1 MQIILSHNRADFNA
15 LASMVLAGY
24 LYPEARM
31 FLVGK
36 PAPKV
41 RDFIAAYKNKL
52 NVFSD
57 EDYKN
62 ESVSL
67 VILTGVREP
76 YHLGKFADLVN
87 QPFISVHVYDNH
99 KATHQ
104 SVAGDLEVIEEQ
116 GTTVTVLL
124 KEIFKKDIKLSSFAA
139 TLCLLGIYE
148 ETGSL
153 TYSGTTWE
161 DIYMASQ
168 LVRLGGKLE
177 MASQLDRYNL
187 NALQRGLIEKLL
199 RSPEGF
205 TLAGRRCLLVSAEVD
220 EHIDDLSAVADRVM
234 ELENPEALFCLINM
248 ENRSYVIGR
257 SVPGGVDVYSVI
269 RELGG
274 VGHATSAFACV
285 KHRPLPELTEEIK
298 NIGEARVP
306 KMMTARD
313 LMSTPVECLDI
324 DPLTSVEEA
333 ALKMQKIGH
342 SCVCVKCDSELIG
355 MLMRGDIDK
364 AMGHGLNGEPAI
376 TYVHTDFISV
386 DPRSDIKE
394 IRRLLVEND
403 IDRLPVLDK
412 GELVGIVSQSDILR
426 ALNSQSLDVGLS
438 YSSLVPVEFVRLN
451 IDVMTLLK
459 KCGEAGAEL
468 GLSVYAV
475 GGFVRDLLLHI
486 NNNDI
491 DLVVEG
497 SGGVYAK
504 ALSAVLGGTCR
515 LHEEF
520 GTAQICLPDGL
531 KLDVVTART
540 ETYTRPAA
548 LPDVKGSTLKQD
560 LFRRDFSINAMALR
574 LEPDHFGELIDFFGA
589 RTDLEK
595 GVVRILHNL
604 SFIDDPTRIFR
615 AIKFEQ
621 RYGFH
626 MDSNTLHLLQSA
638 VNMGLIKMVSFERLG
653 SEIWQILKEPYPRNS
668 LMRMNELQVLRAM
681 DPRLELNDEVLKYLE
696 NAEIL
701 MREYRDL
708 VQNGDLN
715 QCIMYLN
722 ILLSNLL
729 PAQSVKAFVRQY
741 ALFPGCLARF
751 LLIDAE
757 KKAEILE
764 VLSDPDTPNSVL
776 VKLLGRFSTEGVV
789 CLASHS
795 DKPAVF
801 DNVSYYLRS
810 LRFVT
815 SPLSGNDLIKMGYR
829 PGPEFKR
836 ILSWLLDE
844 YLDGNIQ
851 NRRQAE
857 EAVLKAYPLS
867 E

>member
-15 LASMVLAGY
+15 LASMVLAKY
-24 LYPEARM
+24 LYPEAKM

-36 PAPKV
+36 PTPKV
-41 RDFIAAYKNKL
+41 RDFIVAYKNKL
-52 NVFSD
+52 SIFSD

-62 ESVSL
+62 ESVNL

-104 SVAGDLEVIEEQ
+104 SVAGDLEVIDEQ

-124 KEIFKKDIKLSSFAA
+124 KELFKKNIVLSPFEA

-168 LVRLGGKLE
+168 LVRMGGRLE
-177 MASQLDRYNL
+177 EVSTLEQYSL
-187 NALQRGLIEKLL
+187 NALQRGIIEKLL
-199 RSPEGF
+199 NAPQYF
-205 TLAGRRCLLVSAEVD
+205 NLAGRRCLLTEAEAS
-220 EHIDDLSAVADRVM
+220 EHIDDLSAVADRIM
-234 ELENPEALFCLINM
+234 ELESPEALFCLINM
-248 ENRSYVIGR
+248 ENRSYVIAR
-257 SVPGGVDVYSVI
+257 SVPGGVDVYSII

-274 VGHATSAFACV
+274 VGHSTSAFACV
-285 KHRPLPELTEEIK
+285 KHRPLEELAEEIK
-298 NIGEARVP
+298 NIGETRVP
-306 KMMTARD
+306 KLLTARD
-313 LMSTPVECLDI
+313 LMSTPVECLEI
-324 DPLTSVEEA
+324 SRETSVEEA
-333 ALKMQKIGH
+333 SLKMQKIGH
-342 SCVCVKCDSELIG
+342 SAVCVKCASELVG
-355 MLMRGDIDK
+355 MLMRSDIDK
-364 AMGHGLNGEPAI
+364 AMGHGLNGEPVL
-376 TYVHTDFISV
+376 TYVNTDFISI
-386 DPRSDIKE
+386 DPRSSVKE

-412 GELVGIVSQSDILR
+412 GELVGIVSQGDILR
-426 ALNSQSLDVGLS
+426 ALNSQSLADSLN

-459 KCGEAGAEL
+459 KCGEVGAEL
-468 GLSVYAV
+468 GVSVYAV

-491 DLVVEG
+491 DLVAEG
-497 SGGVYAK
+497 NGVAYAK
-504 ALSAVLGGTCR
+504 ALSSVLGGVCK

-520 GTAQICLPDGL
+520 GTAQLSLPDGL

-560 LFRRDFSINAMALR
+560 LYRRDFSINAMALR
-574 LEPDHFGELIDFFGA
+574 LDPDHFGELIDFFGA

-626 MDSNTLHLLQSA
+626 MDINTLHLLQSA

-681 DPRLELNDEVLKYLE
+681 DPRLELSGEVLKILE

-708 VQNGDLN
+708 ALSGELN

-722 ILLSNLL
+722 VLLLNLL
-729 PAQSVKAFVRQY
+729 PAKAIKTFVSQY
-741 ALFPGCLARF
+741 ALFPGCFNKF
-751 LLIDAE
+751 LLIGPE

-764 VLSDPDTPNSVL
+764 VLSDPDAPNSLL
-776 VKLLGRFSTEGVV
+776 VKLLSSFSTEGVI
-789 CLASHS
+789 CLAAHS
-795 DKPAVF
+795 DKSAVY
-801 DNVSYYLRS
+801 DNISYYLRS

-815 SPLSGNDLIKMGYR
+815 SPLSGNDLIKLGYR
-829 PGPEFKR
+829 PGPGFKKM
-836 ILSWLLDE
+836 LAWLLDE
-844 YLDGNIQ
+844 FLDGNIQ
-851 NRRQAE
+851 NRQEAE
-857 EAVLKAYPLS
+857 AAVLRSYPLN
-867 E
+867 